1 MNAQH
6 LTTDELADAA
16 EGLLD
21 PARAAFAESH
31 LAGCPDCHA
40 QSDALRAVTATLQA
54 EPPWSMPEA
63 VAHRLNDVVAAQQV
77 QRADASV
84 MGSGLESVGSR
95 RRATLGTFGEDL
107 EKARP
112 RWALGALAA
121 AVVAAVVGF
130 STYVISASAG
140 LNEPPVV
147 AAVTS
152 RDLGADA
159 RAGASQWRP
168 EPAPFLPGLGLCP
181 QGHRRP
187 YHGACCQQS
196 GRHTSTTG
204 LHRVRWVDAG
214 DRGDGL
220 RSRYALGG
228 PVRAAAALRVAF
240 KARDCSFLR
249 TKP

>member
-16 EGLLD
+16 EGLLN
-21 PARAAFAESH
+21 PERAAFAESH
-31 LAGCPDCHA
+31 IADCPDCHA

-54 EPPWSMPEA
+54 EPPRSMPEA

-84 MGSGLESVGSR
+84 MGSGLESVASR
-95 RRATLGTFGEDL
+95 QRRATLGTFGEDL

-121 AVVAAVVGF
+121 AAVAAVVGF

-140 LNEPPVV
+140 LNEPPPV
-147 AAVTS
+147 AAVNS

-159 RAGASQWRP
+159 RALEQASG
-168 EPAPFLPGLGLCP
+168 GLSP
-181 QGHRRP
+181 HRFSQAWDCARRVTD
-187 YHGACCQQS
+187 
-196 GRHTSTTG
+196 GRITG
-204 LHRVRWVDAG
+204 LAASSLDGTPALLVYTESDGSMQVTVVTGCGADTPSAG
-214 DRGDGL
+214 P
-220 RSRYALGG
+220 SALL
-228 PVRAAAALRVAF
+228 PR
-240 KARDCSFLR
+240 
-249 TKP
+249 